1 MLLEKS
7 ISRPAVRRPNPFRP
21 RFPLFMELAL
31 KELWGFRGR
40 YFLISLV
47 IALITVLVL
56 FIAGLAEG
64 LGAGNIEYLSKLNA
78 DLVLLQEKAEL
89 NITASRF
96 NRGVLNNVRRIEGVA
111 AVGSVGF
118 SSAVIEN
125 TNGDTLD
132 VSLIGVEPGRPG
144 EPAVVQ
150 GRALQ
155 GKRDK
160 EAIIGR
166 NVALQTGL
174 QVGDR
179 FTLKTVQG
187 SKEKRYTLR
196 VAGISDGQ
204 QYSIRPGVIVPYLAW
219 EQVKPKAD
227 TGQTDLSFNIM
238 AVRLAPGVSPQEMAE
253 RLEKRVRDVQAVDL
267 PTAYEAT
274 PGYQAQ
280 QSTLNTQRLFTL
292 LIGMLVVGGFFQIQ
306 ALQKAAQ
313 VGMLKAIGISSLTIG
328 LALLFQIVAIT
339 LAGVALGGAGTLLL
353 ALNFPVSI
361 PIVFTPQSV
370 IAAVSSL
377 LIIGPLGGLVSLR
390 MLLKIEPLTALGLAS

>member
-1 MLLEKS
+1 
-7 ISRPAVRRPNPFRP
+7 
-21 RFPLFMELAL
+21 
-31 KELWGFRGR
+31 
-40 YFLISLV
+40 
-47 IALITVLVL
+47 
-56 FIAGLAEG
+56 
-64 LGAGNIEYLSKLNA
+64 
-78 DLVLLQEKAEL
+78 
-89 NITASRF
+89 
-96 NRGVLNNVRRIEGVA
+96 
-111 AVGSVGF
+111 
-118 SSAVIEN
+118 
-125 TNGDTLD
+125 
-132 VSLIGVEPGRPG
+132 
-144 EPAVVQ
+144 
-150 GRALQ
+150 
-155 GKRDK
+155 
-160 EAIIGR
+160 
-166 NVALQTGL
+166 
-174 QVGDR
+174 
-179 FTLKTVQG
+179 
-187 SKEKRYTLR
+187 
-196 VAGISDGQ
+196 
-204 QYSIRPGVIVPYLAW
+204 
-219 EQVKPKAD
+219 
-227 TGQTDLSFNIM
+227 
-238 AVRLAPGVSPQEMAE
+238 
-253 RLEKRVRDVQAVDL
+253 VDL